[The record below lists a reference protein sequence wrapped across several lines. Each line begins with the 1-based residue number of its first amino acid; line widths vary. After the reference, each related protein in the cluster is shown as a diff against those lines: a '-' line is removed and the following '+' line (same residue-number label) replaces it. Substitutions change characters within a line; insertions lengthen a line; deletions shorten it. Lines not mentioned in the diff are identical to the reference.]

1 MNILKTAQ
9 RFVDGVR
16 NRKETQTYN
25 LAFVKDK
32 GVWYIDMPWDGDR
45 GNLAMVAGAD
55 KLLDEVDQ
63 HSLQVCR
70 QGRKRQH
77 YVRVRVTKSEQPL
90 NLPGQILLKRTDWT
104 LFGGA
109 HYDVSH
115 PNIGTPRL
123 WLCPVTLTVMGEY
136 PPFIYIDTTPDE
148 A

>member
-16 NRKETQTYN
+16 NRKQTQSYD

-55 KLLDEVDQ
+55 TLLDEVDQ
-63 HSLQVCR
+63 HSLSVCQ
-70 QGRKRQH
+70 QGQKRRN
-77 YVRVRVTKSEQPL
+77 YVRVKVTKSAQPL
-90 NLPGQILLKRTDWT
+90 DLPGQISIKRTDWT
-104 LFGGA
+104 LLGGA
-109 HYDVSH
+109 HYDVSN
-115 PNIGTPRL
+115 PNVRTPRL

>member
-32 GVWYIDMPWDGDR
+32 GVWYIDMPWDGNR

-55 KLLDEVDQ
+55 TLLDEVDQ
-63 HSLQVCR
+63 HSLRVCQ
-70 QGRKRQH
+70 QGQKRQH

-90 NLPGQILLKRTDWT
+90 DLPGQIQLTRTDWT
-104 LFGGA
+104 LLGGA
-109 HYDVSH
+109 HYDVRH
-115 PNIGTPRL
+115 ADIRTPRL

-136 PPFIYIDTTPDE
+136 PPFIYIDTQPDE
-148 A
+148 V